1 MKHIIRNALVIDAA
15 SDLNGQHDL
24 FISDGK
30 IVGIDSGAA
39 EDFASAEIQDA
50 TGLTLIPGIVD
61 LCARLREPGT
71 ACAANIASETA
82 AAAAGGITSLCV
94 PPDTDPVIDSRSVV
108 ELIERRGQQAGSSKL
123 YTIGALT
130 KGLHGEQL
138 AEMGLLHAAGCVGVG
153 NAQRPIANTQ
163 VLRRAME
170 YAASLNLTV
179 FINPADPWLSAAG
192 CMHEGEVSTRLGL
205 QGIPESSETIALAR
219 DLMLIEQAG
228 VSAHFHHITT
238 AAGVGMI
245 ANAQAR
251 GLSITADVTA
261 HHLHLTEHDVAGYNV
276 LCHTQPPLRTLR
288 DRDALRAGVRDGIIK
303 AICSNHKPLD
313 LDDKLAPFAESEAG
327 ISSLETLLPLAL
339 KLVDNNVLDL
349 PQAIA
354 ALTTQP
360 AEILGLDVGHIAIG
374 APADLCLFAA
384 ESYDCE
390 PAAFISAGKNSPFVD
405 WAFNHQVTHTYV
417 DGSQV
422 YARS

>member
-1 MKHIIRNALVIDAA
+1 MKHVIRNAHIIDAA
-15 SDLNGQHDL
+15 SDLNGQYDL
-24 FISDGK
+24 FIAEGE
-30 IVGIDSGAA
+30 IAGISTAPEGFEA
-39 EDFASAEIQDA
+39 EQTLDA

-108 ELIERRGQQAGSSKL
+108 ELIERRGQQAGMSKL

-130 KGLHGEQL
+130 KGLHGEHL

-153 NAQRPIANTQ
+153 NAQHPIANTQ
-163 VLRRAME
+163 VLRRALE

-228 VSAHFHHITT
+228 VSAHFHQITS
-238 AAGVGMI
+238 AAGVAMI
-245 ANAQAR
+245 ADAQAR
-251 GLSITADVTA
+251 GIAVTADVSA

-276 LCHTQPPLRTLR
+276 LCHTLPPLRTLR
-288 DRDALRAGVRDGIIK
+288 DRDALRAGLRDGVIS
-303 AICSNHKPLD
+303 AICSHHKPLD

-339 KLVDNNVLDL
+339 KVVDNHVLDL

-360 AEILGLDVGHIAIG
+360 ANILGLDAGGIAVGM
-374 APADLCLFAA
+374 PADLCLFAA
-384 ESYDCE
+384 EAYDCQ
-390 PAAFISAGKNSPFVD
+390 PAKFVSAGKNSPFAD
-405 WAFNHQVTHTYV
+405 WSFSHQVAYTYV
-417 DGSQV
+417 DGNQV
-422 YARS
+422 YARR